1 MKKFSKFGI
10 AAVLASSI
18 ISSVAAD
25 GLFVGIG
32 GDYNIR
38 SQYDAQFLDRAYNM
52 TPFAMSDY
60 FEHKDHQ
67 YSVGFR
73 LGWDFDWFK
82 LYGGYNFEPKAHN
95 SKIIYVL
102 YYNPVEQNFEY
113 KSREFLVG
121 VDLTPKI
128 IADLRALIGFYGGIA
143 KINVKVHDIEVPG
156 YHETIAD
163 YKQSGTIFGAKI
175 GVIYELGKLGEIE
188 LGFKSDRSDY
198 KDKDIDGGGLYYGY
212 PNSDKIAVVNGNK
225 MSNAVFVGY
234 NYKF

>member
-10 AAVLASSI
+10 VAVLASSI

-38 SQYDAQFLDRAYNM
+38 SQYDAQFENKQTSTLY
-52 TPFAMSDY
+52 TMSNY

-95 SKIIYVL
+95 SKIIYVP
-102 YYNPVEQNFEY
+102 YYNPNEQNFEY

-121 VDLTPKI
+121 
-128 IADLRALIGFYGGIA
+128 LI
-143 KINVKVHDIEVPG
+143 
-156 YHETIAD
+156 
-163 YKQSGTIFGAKI
+163 
-175 GVIYELGKLGEIE
+175 
-188 LGFKSDRSDY
+188 
-198 KDKDIDGGGLYYGY
+198 
-212 PNSDKIAVVNGNK
+212 
-225 MSNAVFVGY
+225 
-234 NYKF
+234 

>member
-38 SQYDAQFLDRAYNM
+38 SQYDAQFENKQTSNLY
-52 TPFAMSDY
+52 TMSDY

-95 SKIIYVL
+95 SKIIYVP

-113 KSREFLVG
+113 KSREFLAG
-121 VDLTPKI
+121 IDLTPKI
-128 IADLRALIGFYGGIA
+128 IANLKALIGFYGGIS
-143 KINVKVHDIEVPG
+143 KINVKVHDIQQAG
-156 YHETIAD
+156 YHENIFD
-163 YKQSGTIFGAKI
+163 YKQNGTIFGAKI

-188 LGFKSDRSDY
+188 LGFKSDRSEY
-198 KDKDIDGGGLYYGY
+198 KDKDIYNGGVTYGM
-212 PNSDKIAVVNGNK
+212 PISAPAKVISANK
-225 MSNAVFVGY
+225 MSSSVFVGY